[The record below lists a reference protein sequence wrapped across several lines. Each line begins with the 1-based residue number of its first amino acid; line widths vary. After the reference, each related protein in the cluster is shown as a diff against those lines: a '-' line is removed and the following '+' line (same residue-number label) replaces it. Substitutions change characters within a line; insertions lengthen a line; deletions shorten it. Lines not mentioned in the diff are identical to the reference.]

1 MWKYYNDN
9 FKYSHFS
16 SPHQLLPFQLRES
29 MLSFFPCRFSAAV
42 VLQHSA
48 ASSSASSLLRI
59 TASAVDTVAAFFSSE
74 NIFPVLG
81 EYSTNVEYS
90 ISLVVL
96 NRTRL
101 LKHGDTFGTIVS
113 NIIDK
118 YGNQIIS
125 IKPSGYQQISTEPS

>member
-1 MWKYYNDN
+1 MEKEIIKSCTQRNDEENDKDNDYDNDEHNDDDNDEDDDNDDDHNDDDNDNDN

-74 NIFPVLG
+74 NIFPVL
-81 EYSTNVEYS
+81 ENTV
-90 ISLVVL
+90 
-96 NRTRL
+96 RM
-101 LKHGDTFGTIVS
+101 
-113 NIIDK
+113 
-118 YGNQIIS
+118 
-125 IKPSGYQQISTEPS
+125 